1 MRTWRPRRSR
11 EAQADKYS
19 EIGKDWGWDSALF
32 TVLHGPGGKDQG
44 RKGGQVTIRTTERM
58 E

>member
-1 MRTWRPRRSR
+1 MRTGGLRRSR

-19 EIGKDWGWDSALF
+19 ETGKDGGWDSALF
-32 TVLHGPGGKDQG
+32 TALHGPGGEDWG
-44 RKGGQVTIRTTERM
+44 RRGGQVTIRTTEWM

>member
-1 MRTWRPRRSR
+1 MPGRSR

-19 EIGKDWGWDSALF
+19 ETGKDRGWDSALF
-32 TVLHGPGGKDQG
+32 TVLHGPGGKD
-44 RKGGQVTIRTTERM
+44 RERRGGQVTIRTTGWM